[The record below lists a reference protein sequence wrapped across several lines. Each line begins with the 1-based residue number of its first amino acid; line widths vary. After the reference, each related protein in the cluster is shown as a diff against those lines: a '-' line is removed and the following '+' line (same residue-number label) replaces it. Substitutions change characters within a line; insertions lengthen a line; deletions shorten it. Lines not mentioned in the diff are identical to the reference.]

1 MVAPILITM
10 SIIDLLAALILITL
24 PQKASAAIMSFPI
37 SLNIAFYLGVMVLI
51 KGIYSLVCGIVGSDA

>member
-24 PQKASAAIMSFPI
+24 PQKASAAILSLPI
-37 SLNIAFYLGVMVLI
+37 TLNIAFYLGVMMII
-51 KGIYSLVCGIVGSDA
+51 KGIYSLVCGILGSDG

>member
-24 PQKASAAIMSFPI
+24 PQKASAAILSFPI
-37 SLNIAFYLGVMVLI
+37 PLSIAFYLGIMMLI